1 VAADPH
7 QLDRRNPLGAS
18 LHDDATTFR
27 VWAPRCRTVD
37 LAIEGRPPQPLR
49 DAGAGIRELTVPALP
64 PGTRYQYRLDGERY
78 RPDPVSRWQPEGVHG
93 PSAIVDPQRFSW
105 TDQGFRGHAR
115 PDLVFYE
122 LHVGTSTTAGTFEA
136 LIAHLPRI
144 ADLGVTALEL
154 MPVAEFPGSRNWGYD
169 GVHLYA
175 PQSTYGGPHGLRRLV
190 DACHGH
196 GLSVFLDVVYNHLG
210 PEGNYLAEYAPYF
223 TDRYKTPW
231 GTAVDYDGPDSG
243 GVRRHVVEN
252 ARAWVRE
259 FHVDGLRLDAVH
271 SIFDASP
278 VHILT
283 EIAEAA
289 REEAQVLGRPVHVVV
304 ESHDNDRRLVLPT
317 AQRGLGL
324 DGIWADDFH
333 HALHVRL
340 TGEQSGYYMDF
351 TAPEALPRAI
361 SDGFTFQGERSEYF
375 GHARGTPSADV
386 PGDHFVICTQNH
398 DQVGNRAK
406 GDRLSTILGL
416 DAVKAGAALMFA
428 APALPLLFMGEEYGE
443 TSPFQFFTSFLD
455 PGLMEAVRRGR
466 AAEFAKFAWQGEIPD
481 PGAPATFLRSRLNPS
496 LATAPRHRELREYY
510 RQWLA
515 LRARHPSLGSRHKA
529 LARATLDPTGQVV
542 IVRRASPDGPPV
554 TLVANLSRVPQ
565 PMPPEA
571 KGHVL
576 LDSAEPR
583 FGGHGATRPLAPYQA
598 VLLEG

>member
-1 VAADPH
+1 MAADPN
-7 QLDRRNPLGAS
+7 QLDRMNPLGAS
-18 LHDDATTFR
+18 LHDDLTTFR

-37 LAIEGRPPQPLR
+37 LAIEGRPPQLLR
-49 DAGAGIRELTVPALP
+49 DAGDGIRELTVPALP

-93 PSAIVDPQRFSW
+93 PSVIVDPLRFAW

-115 PDLVFYE
+115 SDLVFYE
-122 LHVGTSTTAGTFEA
+122 LHVGTYTSAGTFEA
-136 LIAHLPRI
+136 LIAQLPRI
-144 ADLGVTALEL
+144 ADLGVTAVEL

-175 PQSTYGGPHGLRRLV
+175 PQSTYGGPQGLRRLI
-190 DACHGH
+190 DAAHGQ
-196 GLSVFLDVVYNHLG
+196 GLSVFLDLVYNHLG
-210 PEGNYLAEYAPYF
+210 PEGNYLAEYGPYF

-231 GTAVDYDGPDSG
+231 GTAINYDGPDSA

-278 VHILT
+278 LHILT
-283 EIAEAA
+283 ELAEAA
-289 REEAQVLGRPVHVVV
+289 REEARALGRPVHVMV
-304 ESHDNDRRLVLPT
+304 ESHDNDRQLVLPT
-317 AQRGLGL
+317 AKNGLGL

-340 TGEQSGYYMDF
+340 TGEQGGYYMDF

-361 SDGFTFQGERSEYF
+361 SDGFAFQGERSEYF
-375 GHARGTPSADV
+375 GRERGTPSADL

-406 GDRLSTILGL
+406 GDRLSSMLSL

-455 PGLMEAVRRGR
+455 AGLVEAVRRGR
-466 AAEFAKFAWQGEIPD
+466 TAEFAKFAWQGEVPD
-481 PGAPATFLRSRLNPS
+481 PGAPATFLRSRLSPS

-515 LRARHPSLGSRHKA
+515 LRARHPSLGSGHKE

-542 IVRRASPDGPPV
+542 IVHRASPAGRPV
-554 TLVANLSRVPQ
+554 TLVANLSGLKQ
-565 PMPPEA
+565 PMPQEV
-571 KGHVL
+571 KGNVL
-576 LDSAEPR
+576 LDSAEKR
-583 FGGHGATRPLAPYQA
+583 FGGPGPTQPLAAYQA